1 VNYKK
6 ETTDYYITPTKL
18 YSFMKP
24 FTAQIIYRIECEGLF
39 TDQYE
44 EQWRLVYADNEEHA
58 LSKARETG
66 KNEEA
71 TIIDRHGR
79 TMCWKMLAV
88 KDLQPVELK
97 NGGLLF
103 SMVRE
108 VELIAAPLWAVA
120 G

>member
-1 VNYKK
+1 MR
-6 ETTDYYITPTKL
+6 
-18 YSFMKP
+18 S
-24 FTAQIIYRIECEGLF
+24 FTAQIIYRIECEGLP

-44 EQWRLVYADNEEHA
+44 EQWRLVYADNEEQG
-58 LSKARETG
+58 LKEAREAG

-71 TIIDRHGR
+71 TFIDRQGR
-79 TMCWKMLAV
+79 TICWRMLAV

-108 VELIAAPLWAVA
+108 AELVAAPLWANV

>member
-1 VNYKK
+1 
-6 ETTDYYITPTKL
+6 
-18 YSFMKP
+18 MKS
-24 FTAQIIYRIECEGLF
+24 FTAQIIYRIECEGLP

-44 EQWRLVYADNEEHA
+44 EQWRLVYGENEEQA
-58 LSKARETG
+58 LTEAKQAG
-66 KNEEA
+66 KKEES
-71 TIIDRHGR
+71 TFIDRHGR
-79 TMCWKMLAV
+79 TICWKMLAV

-108 VELIAAPLWAVA
+108 AEMVAAPLWAAA